1 MKNDILRFFAIQRNI
16 FGLCPRSGRLF
27 RLSDCKIFL
36 RTRPK
41 SDWMDEIDVEIERLE
56 AAEERL
62 SRREDAL
69 RERARAV
76 GRNLARRVIR
86 KVDHVFAP
94 RHLNPDDAKVLF
106 HPIDFVVFKGMKSSG
121 PMREIIFLDRTTKS
135 PNRQKIQA
143 SIAKAIERERYEW
156 LTIRVLEDGSIKEE
170 G

>member
-16 FGLCPRSGRLF
+16 FGVCPRSGELF

-41 SDWMDEIDVEIERLE
+41 SDWMDEIDAEIDRLE

-69 RERARAV
+69 REKARAV
-76 GRNLARRVIR
+76 GRDLARRVIR

-106 HPIDFVVFKGMKSSG
+106 HPIDFVVFRGMKSNS
-121 PMREIIFLDRTTKS
+121 PMKEIVFLDRRTKS
-135 PNRQKIQA
+135 PNRQKVQA
-143 SIAKAIERERYEW
+143 SIANAIEKGRYEW
-156 LTIRVLEDGSIKEE
+156 LTVRVLEDGSTKEE
-170 G
+170 S